1 MSHAPETAVLLVNLG
16 TPAAPT
22 AAALRRYLGEFLSD
36 RRVIE
41 APPVIWQPILR
52 GVVLRTRPRRSA
64 EAYEKIWLAD
74 GSPLLVYSRRLQ
86 AALHTH
92 LGERCDRPVAVAL
105 GMRYGEPAIDHVL
118 DQLLELGCRRLLV
131 LPLYPQQSATTTAST
146 FDAIARHFRTRRR
159 LPALRFIDSYHAEP
173 GYIEALAASVRS
185 YWQRHG
191 RPDRLLLS
199 FHGIPEGYVAKGDPY
214 AGQCR
219 ETAHLLAATLD
230 LPDTAWQLTFQS
242 RFGPTRWLEPYTD
255 VTVRAL
261 GAQGLGRVD
270 VLCPGFPADCLETLE
285 EIAMQNAEFFRQA
298 GGGALHYIPALND
311 DPAHVAALGTLLT
324 RELAG
329 W

>member
-1 MSHAPETAVLLVNLG
+1 MSHPPDTAVLLVNLG
-16 TPAAPT
+16 TPTAPT
-22 AAALRRYLGEFLSD
+22 PAALRRYLGEFLSD

-52 GVVLRTRPRRSA
+52 GVVLRTRPQRSA

-86 AALHTH
+86 AALHAH
-92 LGERCDRPVAVAL
+92 LGERCERPVAVAL
-105 GMRYGEPAIDHVL
+105 GMRYGEPSIDQVL

-146 FDAIARHFRTRRR
+146 FDAIARHFRMRRR
-159 LPALRFIDSYHAEP
+159 LPALRFIDSYHADP
-173 GYIEALAASVRS
+173 GYIEALAASVRA
-185 YWQRHG
+185 YWQQHG
-191 RPDRLLLS
+191 KSDRLLLS
-199 FHGIPEGYVAKGDPY
+199 FHGIPEAYVAKGDPY
-214 AGQCR
+214 AAQCR
-219 ETAHLLAATLD
+219 ESARLLAEALA

-255 VTVRAL
+255 TTVRAL
-261 GAQGLGRVD
+261 GAQGLSRVD

-285 EIAMQNAEFFRQA
+285 EIAMQNAEFFREA

-311 DPAHVAALGTLLT
+311 SPAHVEALGSLLA
-324 RELAG
+324 RELGG

>member
-16 TPAAPT
+16 TPTAPT

-41 APPVIWQPILR
+41 APPVVWQPILR

-86 AALHTH
+86 AALHTY
-92 LGERCDRPVAVAL
+92 LGERREQPVAVAL
-105 GMRYGEPAIDHVL
+105 GMRYGEPSIDQVL

-159 LPALRFIDSYHAEP
+159 LPALRFIDSYHSEA
-173 GYIEALAASVRS
+173 GYIEALAASVRA
-185 YWQRHG
+185 YWQQHG
-191 RPDRLLLS
+191 KPDRLLLS
-199 FHGIPEGYVAKGDPY
+199 FHGIPEAYVAKGDPY
-214 AGQCR
+214 AAQCR
-219 ETAHLLAATLD
+219 ETARLLAEALA
-230 LPDTAWQLTFQS
+230 LPDAAWQLTFQS

-255 VTVRAL
+255 MTVRTL
-261 GAQGLGRVD
+261 GARGLSRVD

-285 EIAMQNAEFFRQA
+285 EIAMQNAEFFREA
-298 GGGALHYIPALND
+298 GGGTLHYIPALND
-311 DPAHVAALGTLLT
+311 SPAHVAALGTLLA